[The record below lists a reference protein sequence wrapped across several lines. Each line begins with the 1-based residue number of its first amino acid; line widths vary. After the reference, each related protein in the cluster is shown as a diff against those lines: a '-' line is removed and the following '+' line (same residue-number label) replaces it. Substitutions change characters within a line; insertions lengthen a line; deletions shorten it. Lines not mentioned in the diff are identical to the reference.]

1 MNADT
6 SSLDIRWRQRLQSY
20 QQALA
25 QLDEAVAL
33 ARSRP
38 LSRLEQQG
46 LIKAFEFC
54 FKLAWNVMKD
64 YFAYQGDPSIT
75 GSRDAIRAAF
85 QNGLV
90 ADGQAWMDVIP
101 DRNRTAHTYSE
112 TVAAGIAGRVLD
124 IYHPLFLAFSS
135 RMEEIA
141 AATHG

>member
-1 MNADT
+1 MTADAAA
-6 SSLDIRWRQRLQSY
+6 LDIRWRQRLQSY
-20 QQALA
+20 RQALA

-54 FKLAWNVMKD
+54 FELAWNVMKD
-64 YFAYQGDPSIT
+64 YFAYQGDASLT

-85 QNGLV
+85 QVGLV
-90 ADGQAWMDVIP
+90 ADGEAWMNVIP
-101 DRNRTAHTYSE
+101 DRNRTSHIYSE
-112 TVAAGIAGRVLD
+112 AVAAGIAARVLD
-124 IYHPLFLAFSS
+124 SYHPLFLAFSS

-141 AATHG
+141 AGAHG

>member
-25 QLDEAVAL
+25 QLGDAVAL

-54 FKLAWNVMKD
+54 FELAWNVMKD
-64 YFAYQGDPSIT
+64 YFAYQGDTSIT

-90 ADGQAWMDVIP
+90 ADGEGWMDVIP

-112 TVAAGIAGRVLD
+112 AVAAGIAGRVVD
-124 IYHPLFLAFSS
+124 IYHPLFLAFAA
-135 RMEEIA
+135 RMEAIA
-141 AATHG
+141 AAAHG